1 MLTLKLNKPI
11 RAVQVVDA
19 STVGV
24 LGSGSACESVAS
36 SQLQS
41 LLEQQLAQV
50 QAQHDQLALTLQLL
64 DDMVTKCS
72 QFYEQVLATH
82 RKEIARLAL
91 EIARKVVVQKVR
103 EGDYDIENIIQEALK
118 NAPVQQGITVHL
130 NPEDLGPCQ
139 AIQAEQ
145 PDGPLAQLNLVA
157 DVGVGRAEC
166 WLETPKGI
174 IQSFINEHINKIA
187 EALEKAS

>member
-24 LGSGSACESVAS
+24 LGSGLARESVAS

-50 QAQHDQLALTLQLL
+50 QAQHDQLAMTLQLL

-82 RKEIARLAL
+82 RKEIAR
-91 EIARKVVVQKVR
+91 KVVVQKVK